1 MLRQGTSGPL
11 RIPDTTLSGT
21 LVNSPT
27 LGSPYP
33 IPARSSILVIGD
45 SWANEEET
53 LPSTWGDFPAHM
65 RRFLRNLPIAVN
77 FRGVSGARI
86 DQITPQIAQA
96 FAETDVSP
104 NVSPYTLCIM
114 EGGTNDVAQAKSL
127 SQMQSF
133 VSNRLRRL
141 KNVG

>member
-1 MLRQGTSGPL
+1 M
-11 RIPDTTLSGT
+11 
-21 LVNSPT
+21 
-27 LGSPYP
+27 
-33 IPARSSILVIGD
+33 
-45 SWANEEET
+45 
-53 LPSTWGDFPAHM
+53 
-65 RRFLRNLPIAVN
+65 N

-104 NVSPYTLCIM
+104 NVSPYTLCPWKAGLTM
-114 EGGTNDVAQAKSL
+114 SHKPSL

-141 KNVG
+141 KNVDENHPVDGAALQRGEREYAGGDGWVQRLD